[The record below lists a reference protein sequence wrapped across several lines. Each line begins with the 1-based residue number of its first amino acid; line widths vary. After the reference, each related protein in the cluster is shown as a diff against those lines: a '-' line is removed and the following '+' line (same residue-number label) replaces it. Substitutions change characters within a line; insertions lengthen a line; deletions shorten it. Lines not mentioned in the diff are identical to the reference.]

1 MNGDTYMLN
10 DLSALQSK
18 TKTIVRVIPSSL
30 LINLLSLA
38 IPLVVLQIY
47 DRILPNQSYG
57 TAFLLIAGA
66 SIAIILDAFLRYV
79 RTWMLGAAA
88 VNTEHATYQMIV
100 ERLNKATS
108 KQIRRLSPG
117 ALQESLKGVGLI
129 KDFYSGGFVSGLIDV
144 PFAIIFLL
152 LVSYVGGTLVLVPIV
167 VWAITFAFVWLFTQ
181 KSSEHAKNA
190 AYSEQD
196 RMNFVIIAFSFLDG
210 IKKQAVE
217 SKAFQRF
224 RTLNKNRTLS
234 LAESERKVAV
244 AQELIQIAAMGTSVA
259 VVLIGSLSVLDG
271 SLTTGG
277 LAACSILS
285 GRAVAPLS
293 ALMGLRL
300 KYSSFMV
307 ANESLT
313 QLLEHLDEKQGNTQ
327 PFPAYETLA
336 AENIEF
342 ERFSQKYHYSFALDR
357 GQVLVFSHTEQD
369 ITGHASAVIAGIEE
383 PTSGQF
389 NWNGEAVDGER
400 YEWRRQFSYT
410 PTNPELIS
418 GSLIDNICGF
428 DKSRLEEAH
437 LLADALGLNTIVS
450 ELAEGMETKVGFQIG
465 AKLSRGTIKLVGLTA
480 QLAKDT
486 PIVVLDHPEKDLDLK
501 AINRLKSVITFYSS
515 RGRSFIISTESSTLL
530 EIANQTVNV
539 NEVETHHE

>member
-1 MNGDTYMLN
+1 MSNHI
-10 DLSALQSK
+10 SALQSK

-66 SIAIILDAFLRYV
+66 SIAILLDAFLRYV

-88 VNTEHATYQMIV
+88 VNTEHATYQVIV
-100 ERLNKATS
+100 DKLNQATS
-108 KQIRRLSPG
+108 KQIKQLSPG

-152 LVSYVGGTLVLVPIV
+152 LVSYVGGSLVFVPIV

-196 RMNFVIIAFSFLDG
+196 RMNFLIIAFSFLDG

-224 RTLNKNRTLS
+224 RALNKSRTLS

-313 QLLEHLDEKQGNTQ
+313 QLIDNLKRDQIDIQ
-327 PFPAYETLA
+327 PLPFYESLI
-336 AENIEF
+336 AEDVEF
-342 ERFSQKYHYSFALDR
+342 ERFQQKYHYSFALSK
-357 GQVLVFSHTEQD
+357 GQMLNFAHSELD
-369 ITGHASAVIAGIEE
+369 IAGHASTVIAGNEQ
-383 PTSGQF
+383 PTNGVF
-389 NWNGEAVDGER
+389 KWNDEVVDNEH
-400 YEWRRQFSYT
+400 YAWRRQFSYV
-410 PTNPELIS
+410 PANPELIS
-418 GSLIDNICGF
+418 GSLIDNVCGF

-437 LLADALGLNTIVS
+437 LLADALGLNKIVS
-450 ELAEGMETKVGFQIG
+450 ELAEGMETKIGFQLG
-465 AKLSRGTIKLVGLTA
+465 TKLSRGAIKLVGLTA
-480 QLAKDT
+480 QLAKST
-486 PIVVLDHPEKDLDLK
+486 PIVVLDHPEKDLDID
-501 AINRLKSVITFYSS
+501 AVNRLKSVIAYYLSK
-515 RGRSFIISTESSTLL
+515 GRTFIINTENTALL
-530 EIANQTVNV
+530 ELSNQTINIS
-539 NEVETHHE
+539 EVEHVS